1 MHAFADALS
10 APRDTRTPAITT
22 AMCPAQSIA
31 TTAIQSATCSNRP
44 INKGCELLSSDANSH
59 WLNADKP
66 HYVKLEYRILQQI
79 GARNSAL
86 GNLVAEVPPPLVAEL
101 LG

>member
-1 MHAFADALS
+1 V
-10 APRDTRTPAITT
+10 
-22 AMCPAQSIA
+22 
-31 TTAIQSATCSNRP
+31 SATAERLYDGHPVDDLFKSPNQQGVRA
-44 INKGCELLSSDANSH
+44 LSSDANSH